1 MSFHPNDVAR
11 RSRMSSYAL
20 MVAFLVLIG
29 AFFKTQVLQHKQ
41 YVLQSEENRLRPI
54 PLPAPRGI
62 IYDRH
67 GQVIAE
73 NLPAYSVSITAPTVD
88 SLRSVLAQLSPTLQL
103 TQNDI
108 NLAVRRYRRA
118 PTRPTVILP
127 DASIDIVSVLEEHRL
142 DFPRLIIQSVP
153 RRFYPDGSVV
163 ASFVGYTGEITENE
177 LNDPKYATY
186 KPGQEIGKAGLE
198 KQYENI
204 LHGREGVKFDEVD
217 ARGRPVRDE
226 GNRPEL
232 DPVGAPPL
240 YTNIDLD
247 LQKFMAQIFADSL
260 QGGAIAM
267 DPNSGEV
274 LALYSAPSWDPNKF
288 TGGIPVDYYKQL
300 LEDKRRPLVNKT
312 IQGRYPPGSTFKLA
326 TSIIALEDGLVTP
339 TEHMPVPCTGGYQYG
354 SRYFRC
360 WDHRGHGS
368 VDLLGAI
375 KHSCDVYF
383 YQLGLKIGLSKL
395 IAGGIN
401 LTMRDR
407 SGIDLPEEN
416 QPYWPYA
423 IKYYNDKYGARGWS
437 NAETLNLAIGQGAN
451 SQTVVNMAK
460 FYTALATGGKAA
472 RPEIAHLVPQRKEIY
487 SLTPQ
492 LQAVLLDGMKAVAQ
506 EGGTAAV
513 AGAQFSAGVTATG
526 EKAVLAG
533 KTGSAQNTGG
543 PDHGWFVGFAPADH
557 PKIVVAVLLE
567 FGLHG
572 WRAAR
577 IASAIISHYLKVSP
591 IQATMDEG

>member
-11 RSRMSSYAL
+11 RARMSSLAL
-20 MVAFLVLIG
+20 GIGFVLLVG
-29 AFFKTQVLQHKQ
+29 AFFNTQVIRNKQ
-41 YVLQSEENRLRPI
+41 YVMQSEENRLRPI

-73 NLPAYSVSITAPTVD
+73 NLPAYSVSITAPSVD
-88 SLRSVLAQLSPTLQL
+88 SLRTALAQLAPTLQMS
-103 TQNDI
+103 QNDI
-108 NLAVRRYRRA
+108 NLAIRRYRRA

-153 RRFYPDGSVV
+153 KRYYPDGPVV
-163 ASFVGYTGEITENE
+163 ASFVGYTGEITESE
-177 LNDPKYATY
+177 LNDPKYASY
-186 KPGQEIGKAGLE
+186 KPGQNIGKAGLE

-204 LHGREGVKFDEVD
+204 LHGREGVRFDEVD
-217 ARGRPVRDE
+217 ARGRPVRGE
-226 GNRPEL
+226 GPRPDL
-232 DPVGAPPL
+232 DPEGAPPL

-247 LQKFMAQIFADSL
+247 LQKFTSGIFADSL
-260 QGGAIAM
+260 QGGAIAI
-267 DPNSGEV
+267 DPNTGEV

-288 TGGIPVDYYKQL
+288 TGGIPIDYYKQL
-300 LEDKRRPLVNKT
+300 LEDKRRPLVNKV

-326 TSIIALEDGLVTP
+326 TAVIALQAGVVTP
-339 TEHMPVPCTGGYQYG
+339 KDHMPVSCSGGYQFG
-354 SRYFRC
+354 NRYFRC
-360 WDHRGHGS
+360 WDKRGHGS
-368 VDLLGAI
+368 LDLEGAI

-395 IAGGIN
+395 IAGGIS

-423 IKYYNDKYGARGWS
+423 TEYYDKKYGPRNWS

-460 FYTALATGGKAA
+460 LYTALATGGSSA
-472 RPEIAHLVPQRKEIY
+472 RPEIAHLVAQRKAIY
-487 SLTPQ
+487 KLAPQ
-492 LQAVLLDGMKAVAQ
+492 IQATLLEGLKAVT
-506 EGGTAAV
+506 EGGGTAA
-513 AGAQFSAGVTATG
+513 ASAITGTTSTG

-533 KTGSAQNTGG
+533 KTGTAQNTGG
-543 PDHGWFVGFAPADH
+543 EDHGWFVGFAPADN

-572 WRAAR
+572 SRAAH
-577 IASAIISHYLKVSP
+577 IASAIISHYLKVAP